1 MIDTVYVTVY
11 VTVSVDVAAPADMP
25 DDFLARLVCGAVAAT
40 WSESVHDLAESG
52 VDLLACEWDAEVE
65 E

>member
-1 MIDTVYVTVY
+1 MTLRTVFVTVA
-11 VTVSVDVAAPADMP
+11 VEVSAPDTLP